1 MHDMNPH
8 ILNAMTMIAGAH
20 RGLHFTWPLGSGDA
34 ERVKAKLVC
43 ALGDLA
49 YFSKTEPHYDE
60 QRVAARWPH
69 RGRV

>member
-1 MHDMNPH
+1 MNSH
-8 ILNAMTMIAGAH
+8 IQNAMLLIASAH
-20 RGLHFTWPLGSGDA
+20 RSLHFEPSTREQR

-60 QRVAARWPH
+60 QRVAARWPAEVN
-69 RGRV
+69 RGS